1 MADQNILVRVGAD
14 ISDLV
19 TGLRTATSNISGFSK
34 RTTEVMRGVGEIGK
48 AMTGF
53 GVGAAAGLGAAVKTA
68 ADFDT
73 AMRKAGAIA
82 GANKAQF
89 NDMRQAALDLGA
101 RTSKSATEVANA
113 MTDMAAK
120 GFSANQVI
128 AAMPGVI
135 SAAEASGED
144 LALTSDTVASAL
156 NGFGLK
162 ASDATHVA
170 DVLAMAANKTA
181 AGVEDMQYAFK
192 YSAPVARQL
201 GISLEEL
208 ASATGIMS
216 NAGIK
221 GEQAGTTLRGGLTQ
235 LLNPSEKTSKLMEK
249 MGVKVTDANGKFVG
263 LSGVIKNLNSSMR
276 GMTDAQKVATL
287 SQIVG
292 TEAASGFLT
301 LMQAGPA
308 KIDGMTASLKN
319 SAGASAETAA
329 QMKAGIGGTF
339 QNLQGAIETF
349 AITIGTALIPAIQ
362 AVATWLTNLTN
373 WFNGL
378 PASVQTT
385 IAVVAALA
393 AVFALVAGPIM
404 IIVGQ
409 IPALLTLLG
418 LLAAAIGTTT
428 GVLLSTVAII
438 TGVIAAIVAIGVA
451 LVVAYNKVG
460 WFRDM
465 VNAAW
470 AAIKSAWNTA
480 ITFISGITMQII
492 GSVSAFIGS
501 QLAKIR
507 AFWQQNGAAIMGI
520 VQSYFGAVRAYITG
534 VMGVIR
540 GIFKAVW
547 PILTSVVRVAW
558 ANIKAVVSSSLSL
571 IAGVIRT
578 TAAVMRGDWSGAWS
592 AIKAT
597 VRNIGHDIVSAF
609 KGINLVSIGRNII
622 SGLVNGIKSMA
633 GSVMSTA
640 KGIASSAVSA
650 VKSALKIHSPS
661 RVMAKLGA
669 YTGEGLAKGIAS
681 MQKAVAASA
690 SGLAAA
696 AVPTMPTVS
705 MAYSTP
711 NAGGQAM
718 TAGVASVPEQSST
731 NAASDSRIVQ
741 LLERIAAQNP
751 TLSIDGKEFAKVT
764 YDHYSN
770 VGGNKTNLSERW
782 G

>member
-1 MADQNILVRVGAD
+1 MADQNILVKVGAD
-14 ISDLV
+14 ISDLQ
-19 TGLRTATSNISGFSK
+19 RKMSQATSSLSGFSQK
-34 RTTEVMRGVGEIGK
+34 TQAGMQAIGNVGK
-48 AMTGF
+48 ALSGL
-53 GVGAAAGLGAAVKTA
+53 GVGAAIGFGGAVKVA

-82 GANKAQF
+82 GANKTQF
-89 NDMRQAALDLGA
+89 NDMRDAALDLGA

-162 ASDATHVA
+162 ASDASHVA
-170 DVLAMAANKTA
+170 DVLAMSANKTA
-181 AGVEDMQYAFK
+181 AGVEDMQYSFK
-192 YSAPVARQL
+192 YAAPVAKTL
-201 GISLEEL
+201 GVSLEEL
-208 ASATGIMS
+208 SAATGILA

-221 GEQAGTTLRGGLTQ
+221 GESAGVALRGGLMQ
-235 LLNPSEKTSKLMEK
+235 LLNPSKQTAQLMDQL
-249 MGVKVTDANGKFVG
+249 GVKVTDNNGKFVG
-263 LSGVIKNLNSSMR
+263 LSGVVKNLQTSMQ
-276 GMTDAQKVATL
+276 GMTQAQKVATL

-292 TEAASGFLT
+292 TEASSAFLT
-301 LMQAGPA
+301 LMQAGPS
-308 KIDGMTASLKN
+308 KIDAMTASLKN

-349 AITIGTALIPAIQ
+349 AITIGSALIPAIQ

-409 IPALLTLLG
+409 IPALLSLLG

-428 GVLLSTVAII
+428 GVLVATVAVI
-438 TGVIAAIVAIGVA
+438 TGVIAAIAAIGVA
-451 LVVAYNKVG
+451 LVIAYNKVG

-465 VNAAW
+465 VSAAW

-480 ITFISGITMQII
+480 MTFISSITMQII

-520 VQSYFGAVRAYITG
+520 VRAYFGAIKAYITG

-540 GIFKAVW
+540 GIFQAVW

-558 ANIKAVVSSSLSL
+558 AGIKAVVSSSLSL

-578 TAAVMRGDWSGAWS
+578 TTAVMRGDWSGAWS

-622 SGLVNGIKSMA
+622 AGLVNGIKSMA

-661 RVMAKLGA
+661 RVMAKLGV
-669 YTGEGLAKGIAS
+669 YVGQGLSNGIAS
-681 MQKAVAASA
+681 MQTAVANSA
-690 SGLAAA
+690 SLLADA
-696 AVPTMPTVS
+696 AVPSMPSVS

-711 NAGGQAM
+711 
-718 TAGVASVPEQSST
+718 GVAKSGLVQVNADGAST
-731 NAASDSRIVQ
+731 VTMDVRLGRVES

-751 TLSIDGKEFAKVT
+751 SLNIDGKEFAKVT

-770 VGGNKTNLSERW
+770 VGGSKTNLSERW